1 MQRIAVITPISHLD
15 GIDKL
20 LKSKGLIYYL
30 ENGNKYVAVYKK
42 KGTLQN
48 TDLFIVEVPNTD
60 EALVTLFNNENYL
73 KNHYCLDHLWYFTED
88 TLKMILKETGLKV
101 SVSTQIQRYPIT
113 NHFKWLS
120 DKNEINFGM
129 FEKLNDIYKEKLI
142 ENKIADSL
150 FMICERL

>member
-1 MQRIAVITPISHLD
+1 
-15 GIDKL
+15 
-20 LKSKGLIYYL
+20 
-30 ENGNKYVAVYKK
+30 
-42 KGTLQN
+42 
-48 TDLFIVEVPNTD
+48 
-60 EALVTLFNNENYL
+60 
-73 KNHYCLDHLWYFTED
+73 
-88 TLKMILKETGLKV
+88 MILKESGLKV
-101 SVSTQIQRYPIT
+101 LVSTQIQRYPIT